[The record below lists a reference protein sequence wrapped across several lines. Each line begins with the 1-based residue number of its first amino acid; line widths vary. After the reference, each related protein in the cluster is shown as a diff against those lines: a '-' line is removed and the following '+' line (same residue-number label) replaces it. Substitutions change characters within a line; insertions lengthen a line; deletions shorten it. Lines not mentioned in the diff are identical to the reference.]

1 MSYNL
6 LAISG
11 SLREKSFNTA
21 LLRAFALHAPEGVT
35 VEHADISQL
44 ALYNQDDEV
53 TFPAAAHELKSKI
66 RAADGIIIATP
77 EYNRSI
83 PGVLKNA
90 IDWTSRPYGDSAW
103 KGKPVY
109 VIGASVGPISAALA
123 QYHLKQIMLYLD
135 AHVMGQPEFYVGGVG
150 DKFEDDGTL
159 IDEPTKEHVV
169 SGIAAFIACI
179 DRVRA

>member
-6 LAISG
+6 LTISG

-21 LLRAFALHAPEGVT
+21 LLRAFALEAPQGVT
-35 VEHADISQL
+35 VEHADISAL
-44 ALYNQDDEV
+44 ALYNQDDE
-53 TFPAAAHELKSKI
+53 AAYPEAAQALKDKI

-103 KGKPVY
+103 KGKPVF
-109 VIGASVGPISAALA
+109 VVGASIGPISAALA

-135 AHVMGQPEFYVGGVG
+135 AHVVGQPEFYVGGAG
-150 DKFEDDGTL
+150 SKFAEDGT
-159 IDEPTKEHVV
+159 ITDESTKEHIV
-169 SGIAAFIACI
+169 SGIAAFTAFI